1 MKLTLKQDINTNS
14 LMLKHNILTQAS
26 ELVMGREGA
35 LQTEKDL
42 YLIMSFVDNV
52 IEEDLMELCN
62 EDERNLNDIFTADV
76 EPLYIE
82 LMNDEKFVMLYN
94 NMKELFLSR
103 CKEIWDNQHSFYGVL
118 DAVLTM
124 IASMDDSDKKEVLTA
139 TAKVAEQA
147 FEHRTQVMEKK
158 SDEVN
163 DKLNQLI
170 NQYIKTQAKEI
181 EENTEEEKETN
192 DTNK

>member
-42 YLIMSFVDNV
+42 YLIMALADNV

-62 EDERNLNDIFTADV
+62 EDERNLNTIFTEDI
-76 EPLYIE
+76 EPLFKE
-82 LMNDEKFVMLYN
+82 LMNDNKYVDLYID
-94 NMKELFLSR
+94 MKELFLSR

-118 DAVLTM
+118 DAILTM
-124 IASMDDSDKKEVLTA
+124 IASMDDDDKKEVLTA

-147 FEHRTQVMEKK
+147 FERRTETMTKK
-158 SDEVN
+158 TNEVN
-163 DKLNQLI
+163 DKLSQLV
-170 NQYIKTQAKEI
+170 NQYIKTQAKNI
-181 EENTEEEKETN
+181 EEKEEEKENN
-192 DTNK
+192 DTTE

>member
-42 YLIMSFVDNV
+42 YLIMSLVDNV

-62 EDERNLNDIFTADV
+62 EDERNLNTIFTEDI

-82 LMNDEKFVMLYN
+82 LMGEARFEALYN
-94 NMKELFLSR
+94 SIKELFLSR

-118 DAVLTM
+118 DAILTM
-124 IASMDDSDKKEVLTA
+124 IASMDDEDKKEVLAT

-147 FEHRTQVMEKK
+147 FERRTEVMAKK
-158 SDEVN
+158 TDEVN
-163 DKLNQLI
+163 DKLSQLI
-170 NQYIKTQAKEI
+170 NQYVKTKI
-181 EENTEEEKETN
+181 TEEEKIEEDN